1 MPQQLTI
8 TIVGAGLSGLA
19 TAISLAQSGHKVTVL
34 EQAAELAEVGAGL
47 QVTPNASRLLHHW
60 GLRESIWEDAVEPG
74 TLSVHRYTGE
84 VLAHDAVFDKHIR
97 SKYGN
102 NAPFVDIHRVDLQQA
117 LVEKATGLGVELR
130 LGQRVVKIEENT
142 NDLGNSATV
151 TTASGQRYTSDL
163 IVAAD
168 GLWSRCR
175 ECLQGKKDDPLP
187 TGDLAYRI
195 VLHVDQIPDPE
206 LRAFVQN
213 PQVHFWVGPGAH
225 VVSYSLR
232 GGDMIN
238 IVLLVPDDL
247 APGVARQKGSVDE
260 MKKLFVGWDPVLT
273 RFLSYVDKV
282 DKWKLMHHAEMETWI
297 SPSST
302 LVFVGDACH
311 PMLPYLAQGANSSLE
326 DGAVLGG
333 LLGHLTDR
341 SQLPS
346 ILKLY
351 ESLRKNRGEAIVRET
366 FKQRRDF
373 HLPDGPDQEKRDE
386 IFRAQLGKDVIE
398 GAFPSRWTC
407 PVVQPWLYGYDAI
420 QEVDDAVKANTE
432 IFSSSSSSSPVSV
445 SSKGAETVLPS
456 TDGKKAS
463 VSWKNVSSFLLP
475 LYLPIVLFGVGKLVL

>member
-1 MPQQLTI
+1 MPQPLRI

-19 TAISLAQSGHKVTVL
+19 TAISLAQSGHTVTVL
-34 EQAAELAEVGAGL
+34 EQASELAEVGAGL
-47 QVTPNASRLLHHW
+47 QVTPNASRLFKHW
-60 GLRESIWEDAVEPG
+60 GLRDSIWTDAVEPR

-84 VLAHDAVFDKHIR
+84 TLAHDAIFDKHIR
-97 SKYGN
+97 AKYGN
-102 NAPFVDIHRVDLQQA
+102 EAPFVDVHRVDLQQA
-117 LVEKATGLGVELR
+117 LVDKATGLGVDLR
-130 LGQRVVKIEENT
+130 LGERVEKI
-142 NDLGNSATV
+142 DDHPGGNGARV
-151 TTASGQRYTSDL
+151 YTASGGQYTSDL

-175 ECLQGKKDDPLP
+175 ECLQGRKDDPLP

-195 VLHVDQIPDPE
+195 VLHVDQISDPE

-260 MKKLFVGWDPVLT
+260 MKKLFTGWDPVLT

-282 DKWKLMHHAEMETWI
+282 DKWKLMHHPEMESWVN
-297 SPSST
+297 PSST

-333 LLGHLTDR
+333 LLGHLTDK

-366 FKQRRDF
+366 FKQRHDF
-373 HLPDGPDQEKRDE
+373 HLPDGPEQETRDR
-386 IFRAQLGKDVIE
+386 IFRAQLGNDQIE

-420 QEVDDAVKANTE
+420 KEVENAVAVNPE
-432 IFSSSSSSSPVSV
+432 IFGLS
-445 SSKGAETVLPS
+445 AS
-456 TDGKKAS
+456 TKAATMS
-463 VSWKNVSSFLLP
+463 LTSGQKLSWKGITSYLLP